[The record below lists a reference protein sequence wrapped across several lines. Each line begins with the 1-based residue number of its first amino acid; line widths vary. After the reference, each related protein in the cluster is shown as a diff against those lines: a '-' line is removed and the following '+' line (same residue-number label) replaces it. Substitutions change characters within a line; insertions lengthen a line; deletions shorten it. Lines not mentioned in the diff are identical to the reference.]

1 MSELY
6 FETTQMEISLPL
18 LKQNINLIKKEVEPK
33 ILMGVVKANATGHDL
48 LPISKLLI
56 DEGISRL
63 AVTTVEEGVYLRN
76 KGIQVPILVLGSALP
91 NQATD
96 IVEYDLTATISDGA
110 LLSEVSKIAVEN
122 NKTVSVHLK
131 IDTGLH
137 RFGILPEDVVSFCKE
152 WYDLPNIKWEGIYSH
167 FSNADIA
174 DWETTDQQ
182 FDIFNHV
189 IEELASQGFTFQIK
203 HIGGTAVIFSKKYHL
218 DMVRV
223 GIGLFGYPPIDNENF
238 RKLKPVLTVKS
249 KIVQI
254 KHLPKGTPIGYGGN
268 YITPRDE
275 RIALIPLG
283 HSNGYKR
290 GYAKDGYALVNG
302 KKAKI
307 VGAISLDQALLNV
320 TDIDHVAVGDEA
332 VVLGY
337 QGDQHLSAH
346 ELADW
351 IGSSVDEILGSWSD
365 RLPRVFVDN

>member
-6 FETTQMEISLPL
+6 FETTQMQISLPL
-18 LKQNINLIKKEVEPK
+18 LKQNISIIKKEVEPK
-33 ILMGVVKANATGHDL
+33 ILLGVVKANATGHDL
-48 LPISKLLI
+48 LSISRILM
-56 DEGISRL
+56 DEGIKRL

-76 KGIQVPILVLGSALP
+76 NGIHVPILVLGSALP
-91 NQATD
+91 DQAKE
-96 IVEYDLTATISDGA
+96 IVDYDLTATISA
-110 LLSEVSKIAVEN
+110 EPLLFELSKLAVKN

-137 RFGILPEDVVSFCKE
+137 RFGILSEDAVPFCKE
-152 WYDLPNIKWEGIYSH
+152 MYHLPNIKWEGIYSH

-182 FDIFNHV
+182 FNLFNNV
-189 IEELASQGFTFQIK
+189 IDELARFGFTFQIK
-203 HIGGTAVIFSKKYHL
+203 HIGGTAVMFSKEYHP

-223 GIGLFGYPPIDNENF
+223 GIGLFGYPPIDNDNF
-238 RKLKPVLTVKS
+238 KKLKPVLTVKS

-268 YITPRDE
+268 YITSKNE
-275 RIALIPLG
+275 KIALIPLG

-320 TDIDHVAVGDEA
+320 TDIENVSVGDEA

-365 RLPRVFVDN
+365 RLPRVFVDH